1 MVKIVKFPMDR
12 INMTDWQQIQLRK
25 KFGKK
30 KQLSFISLFKLLVVS
45 LIFILITASLF
56 FLNTGS
62 QELISSSEI
71 SPGFL
76 TRSISF
82 E

>member
-1 MVKIVKFPMDR
+1 MVKIVKFPMNR
-12 INMTDWQQIQLRK
+12 INMTDWQQIQLQK
-25 KFGKK
+25 KFGKRQEK
-30 KQLSFISLFKLLVVS
+30 KNKYLAFVMVCSVLVIFFSLL
-45 LIFILITASLF
+45 
-56 FLNTGS
+56 FLNVES